1 MLRSALRRKTCRSN
15 CKRPPGRFFY
25 PVFLALALAPA
36 RGCAQKVLTKTL
48 LNPGISSI
56 SIDGDLCYE
65 VILETD
71 DSREVTVEAR
81 MEGEYGKDLLVL
93 FRESGST
100 LFVATGLRPEFEL
113 PNDKLGAH
121 KVISVRMKVTVPRGE
136 SVMLNAQTCQVVT
149 SGHYQDLKIAFN
161 DGSCHLGHTAL
172 NSEVRTASAP
182 IHASL
187 CRGDVEARSAYGEV
201 FLQPVPSGDH
211 HLLLLS
217 TRGNITV
224 SCPL

>member
-1 MLRSALRRKTCRSN
+1 M
-15 CKRPPGRFFY
+15 G
-25 PVFLALALAPA
+25 FLLVPA
-36 RGCAQKVLTKTL
+36 RAYPQKVLTKTL

-56 SIDGDLCYE
+56 SINGDLCYE
-65 VILETD
+65 VILETED
-71 DSREVTVEAR
+71 TQEVTVEAR

-93 FRESGST
+93 FREVGST
-100 LFVATGLRPEFEL
+100 LFVTTRFGPEFEL

-182 IHASL
+182 IYANI
-187 CRGDVEARSAYGEV
+187 CRGDVDARSAYGEV
-201 FLQPVPSGDH
+201 FLQPIPSGDH
-211 HLLLLS
+211 HLHLLS
-217 TRGNITV
+217 NSGNITV
-224 SCPL
+224 SCSL